1 MRTIYLYKVRGLVKS
16 FLPFYLSTFLLLLMS
31 CDYIEEADRLIAVD
45 DTHTDTP
52 IDTLKTA
59 IKNVLLEDFT
69 GQRCSNCPT
78 GTEVIE
84 QLQEIYGERLIAVGI
99 HGGPL
104 GFKGTATVL
113 GLATDVGDEYYS
125 HWQLE
130 YQPVGLV
137 DRHGAVN
144 YTEWAKAVR
153 DEMALTSDV
162 KMEVQAI
169 FDGSKIDIT
178 VMEEAYNDYTGMLQ
192 VWLLEDGITAIQT
205 MPDGTNN
212 RNYVHNHVLRTPVNG
227 DWGKAITI
235 GKGEQDLQNYQQA
248 VDAAWNTANLSV
260 VAFVYND
267 RGVMQV
273 TKGKVIMN
281 NDN

>member
-1 MRTIYLYKVRGLVKS
+1 MKAIKPNRNRILVRW
-16 FLPFYLSTFLLLLMS
+16 FLPLYLFTFLPLLMS

-45 DTHTDTP
+45 DVHTDTP

-248 VDAAWNTANLSV
+248 VDEAWNAANLSV

>member
-212 RNYVHNHVLRTPVNG
+212 RNYVHNHVLRIPVNG

-267 RGVMQV
+267 RGVMQA
-273 TKGKVIMN
+273 TKGKVIM
-281 NDN
+281 DNE

>member
-31 CDYIEEADRLIAVD
+31 CDYIEEADRLIAAD
-45 DTHTDTP
+45 DTQTDTP

-267 RGVMQV
+267 RGVMQA
-273 TKGKVIMN
+273 TKGKVIM
-281 NDN
+281 DNE

>member
-1 MRTIYLYKVRGLVKS
+1 
-16 FLPFYLSTFLLLLMS
+16 MS

-45 DTHTDTP
+45 DVHTDTP

-137 DRHGAVN
+137 DRHGTVN

-248 VDAAWNTANLSV
+248 VDEAWNAANLSV

>member
-16 FLPFYLSTFLLLLMS
+16 FLPLYLFTFLPLLMS

-248 VDAAWNTANLSV
+248 VDEAWNAANLSV

>member
-267 RGVMQV
+267 RGVMQA

>member
-1 MRTIYLYKVRGLVKS
+1 MRTIYLNKVRGLVKS
-16 FLPFYLSTFLLLLMS
+16 FLPLYLFTFLPLLMS

-45 DTHTDTP
+45 DAHTDTP

-248 VDAAWNTANLSV
+248 VDEAWNAANLSV

>member
-267 RGVMQV
+267 RGVMQA
-273 TKGKVIMN
+273 TKGKVIM
-281 NDN
+281 DNE

>member
-1 MRTIYLYKVRGLVKS
+1 
-16 FLPFYLSTFLLLLMS
+16 MS

-45 DTHTDTP
+45 DVHTDTP

-227 DWGKAITI
+227 VWGEAITI
-235 GKGEQDLQNYQQA
+235 GKGEQKSRSYQQA
-248 VDAAWNTANLSV
+248 VDEAWNAANLSI

-267 RGVMQV
+267 SGVMQAA
-273 TKGKVIMN
+273 KRQVIELII
-281 NDN
+281 DN

>member
-125 HWQLE
+125 HCQLE

-267 RGVMQV
+267 RGVMQA
-273 TKGKVIMN
+273 TKGKVIM
-281 NDN
+281 DNE